1 MPPLTSATSVVERS
15 VMQKIR
21 RRILL
26 FISLLYFTAF
36 LDRANVAYARLTMAP
51 ELGFS
56 EWVFGL
62 GAGLFFLGYVLL
74 EIPGALIV
82 ERYGARRWTARILVT
97 WGICTICLGFI
108 QTVGQFYLWRFVLG
122 AAEAGFFPGMIV
134 YLTHWVP
141 ARHRASA
148 IATLVI
154 ASPVALAMGGPLA
167 SLVLRV
173 HWLGLAGWRWLSI
186 LEGGPAI
193 ILGIATWF
201 LLPDRPESAGWLSD
215 QERLWL
221 QHSLAEEYRAKMAF
235 GKSSAAKAL
244 RSPVVIALCAI
255 IFLANVGIQGFF
267 LWLPVTVQRASG
279 LSAPRAAFVSGL
291 PFVVAVISTVLC
303 SWSSDRTNN
312 RIGHI
317 WVPLVLAGII
327 FSFTGAKALDFG
339 WLLFLLCL
347 SGAAIYAF
355 GPSFYML
362 PTLILS
368 ESAAAAAIG
377 LINIFAGLGGFAGP
391 TAVGW
396 LLNAGYPFSLAV
408 LLLSVCFFMAGA
420 ITFSVRRYWERAPA

>member
-1 MPPLTSATSVVERS
+1 
-15 VMQKIR
+15 MQKVR

-26 FISLLYFTAF
+26 FISLLYFIAF
-36 LDRANVAYARLTMAP
+36 LDRANVAYSRLTMAP

-62 GAGLFFLGYVLL
+62 GAGLFFLGYVIL

-82 ERYGARRWTARILVT
+82 EKYGARRWTARILVT
-97 WGICTICLGFI
+97 WGMCTICLGFI
-108 QTVGQFYLWRFVLG
+108 QTAGQFYFWRFVLG

-141 ARHRASA
+141 ARHRAGA

-154 ASPVALAMGGPLA
+154 ASPVALAVGGPIA
-167 SLVLRV
+167 SVLLRV

-186 LEGGPAI
+186 LEGVPAI
-193 ILGIATWF
+193 SLGIATWF
-201 LLPDRPESAGWLSD
+201 LLPDKPDSAGWLSD

-221 QHSLAEEYRAKMAF
+221 KNRLAEEQRAKISP
-235 GKSSAAKAL
+235 GKSSAAKVL
-244 RSPVVIALCAI
+244 VSPVVIALCAI

-267 LWLPVTVQRASG
+267 LWLPITVQRASG
-279 LSAPRAAFVSGL
+279 LSASHAAFVSGL

-312 RIGHI
+312 RIRHVWI
-317 WVPLVLAGII
+317 PLALAGII
-327 FSFTGAKALDFG
+327 FSLTGAKALDFG
-339 WLLFLLCL
+339 WLVFLLCL
-347 SGAAIYAF
+347 SAGAIYAF

-396 LLNAGYPFSLAV
+396 LLNEGYPFSFAV
-408 LLLSVCFFMAGA
+408 LVLSVCFFLAGA
-420 ITFSVRRYWERAPA
+420 LTFSVRRHWERAPA